1 MGGASAGV
9 AAAMA
14 RARRRVISH
23 FMSRNAVSPANAVSF
38 APERRME
45 QRFFDRL
52 CDKGVIVAAAN
63 GTWYLDAP
71 KLDAY
76 QQGRRKR
83 MRMVLAGLVTAL
95 AAGVGIGLLG

>member
-1 MGGASAGV
+1 MGGATAGA

-23 FMSRNAVSPANAVSF
+23 FLSRNAVSPENAVSF
-38 APERRME
+38 SSDRRME
-45 QRFFDRL
+45 EKFFERL
-52 CDKGVIVAAAN
+52 RDNGVILPAKN
-63 GTWYLDAP
+63 GTWYIDAP

-83 MRMVLAGLVTAL
+83 VKYMLAGLAAAL

>member
-14 RARRRVISH
+14 RARRRVVSY
-23 FMSRNAVSPANAVSF
+23 FLSRNAVSAENAVAY
-38 APERRME
+38 APDRHLERK
-45 QRFFDRL
+45 FFDRL
-52 CDKGVIVAAAN
+52 RDKRVILPGET
-63 GTWYLDAP
+63 GTWYIDAP

-76 QQGRRKR
+76 QQARRKR
-83 MRMVLAGLVTAL
+83 VKFVLAGLAAAL

>member
-23 FMSRNAVSPANAVSF
+23 FMSRNAVSPENAVAF
-38 APERRME
+38 APDRRME
-45 QRFFDRL
+45 EKFFERL
-52 CDKGVIVAAAN
+52 RANGVLVAGKN
-63 GTWYLDAP
+63 GTWYLDVP
-71 KLDAY
+71 RFDLY
-76 QQGRRKR
+76 QQSRRKR
-83 MRMVLAGLVTAL
+83 IGLVLAGIATAL